1 MELDE
6 LLQRKIMMDRLR
18 DLDGRPAPEANSE
31 LSERELRL
39 DNEFLRDM
47 IRDLQRQLE
56 EANATNKR
64 NSEQLI
70 KLYDLLEK
78 QQATIERLQSQLLV
92 SNKMR
97 FGSPSVKGIEKKTS
111 IRGRHDDKDDF
122 DGTSG
127 SLTVALEDEPEST
140 STKKSKGNRR
150 KG

>member
-31 LSERELRL
+31 LSERELREMI
-39 DNEFLRDM
+39 EFLQGM

-56 EANATNKR
+56 ESNATNKR

-78 QQATIERLQSQLLV
+78 HQTANAKL
-92 SNKMR
+92 
-97 FGSPSVKGIEKKTS
+97 
-111 IRGRHDDKDDF
+111 
-122 DGTSG
+122 
-127 SLTVALEDEPEST
+127 
-140 STKKSKGNRR
+140 
-150 KG
+150 

>member
-31 LSERELRL
+31 LSERELREMI
-39 DNEFLRDM
+39 EFLQGM

-78 QQATIERLQSQLLV
+78 QQSTIEKLQSQLLV

-97 FGSPSVKGIEKKTS
+97 FGSPSVKGIEKRHQAEAGMMTKMTS
-111 IRGRHDDKDDF
+111 MAHR
-122 DGTSG
+122 
-127 SLTVALEDEPEST
+127 VA
-140 STKKSKGNRR
+140 
-150 KG
+150 